1 MIIPELRGLNAYLLP
16 FFPFVRTD
24 VWQRLGSIIPHD
36 HFICEE
42 MSRDTRSTLHDFIF
56 YGGQDPEKNAIESPG
71 CRPLTYRE
79 FRDTIH
85 STVAILN
92 AKGFHRN
99 DRLAIVA
106 PAGPETAVCITAVMA
121 GFTSLPLNPQSTK
134 KEFSDLFTR
143 LGIRAII
150 VPRDF
155 TTMAISVA
163 KAQGIPVIELVP
175 VTGTA
180 GIFTLDPEA
189 PKECGEPEYAC
200 PPDIAHV
207 LLTSGTTAES
217 KVIPVTQEQLCLS
230 RERAGFFQRLTPDD
244 RCLHI
249 VPYYHGMGIG
259 AALLSPLFTGGTVI
273 CTRDFIPSDL
283 FSLIVTFQP
292 TFYVAGPAIQ
302 RGILRELKKLP
313 PAMLKNH
320 SLRYIRSG
328 SGFLPEDTRRD
339 LESILNVPVIDA
351 YGMSETGTVAINI
364 PPKKGS
370 VGIPFVE
377 SIRIIDECGPELI
390 PTMTGEIII
399 RDAAVFSGY
408 ENAPDENTVAF
419 INGWFRTGDLGYF
432 DNEGYLFLT
441 GRKKELINKGGEKIS
456 PSEID
461 AALISCPGVSEA
473 MAFPIRDPVLGED
486 IAALVVRKQKDL
498 TEAYLRRFLL
508 DSLAPSKLPRA
519 IFFVGSIPKTPSG
532 KPMRYGAMQ
541 WYLRNGEGDTPQKD
555 GW

>member
-1 MIIPELRGLNAYLLP
+1 MPELREQKACILP
-16 FFPFVRTD
+16 VFSFVPTV

-42 MSRDTRSTLHDFIF
+42 MSKDNWSTIHDFIF

-99 DRLAIVA
+99 DRLAIIA

-134 KEFSDLFTR
+134 KEFSELFTR

-150 VPRDF
+150 VRRDF
-155 TTMAISVA
+155 TTMATSVA
-163 KAQGIPVIELVP
+163 KVRDIPVIELVP
-175 VTGTA
+175 VTDTA
-180 GIFTLDPEA
+180 GIFTLEPEA

-200 PPDIAHV
+200 PSDLAHV

-217 KVIPVTQEQLCLS
+217 KVVPVTQEQLSLS
-230 RERAGFFQRLTPDD
+230 RKRSAHFQRLTPED

-259 AALLSPLFTGGTVI
+259 TALLSPLFAGGTVI
-273 CTRDFIPSDL
+273 CTRDFIPSDF
-283 FSLIVTFQP
+283 FSLLVTFQP
-292 TFYVAGPAIQ
+292 TFYAAGPAIQ

-313 PAMLKNH
+313 PSMLKNH

-328 SGFLPEDTRRD
+328 SGFLPEDTRRE

-351 YGMSETGTVAINI
+351 YGMSETGTVAINM
-364 PPKKGS
+364 PPRKGS

-377 SIRIIDECGPELI
+377 SLRIIDESGQDLKPN
-390 PTMTGEIII
+390 MTGEIII
-399 RDAAVFSGY
+399 RDAAVFPGY
-408 ENAPDENTVAF
+408 ENVPDENDGAF
-419 INGWFRTGDLGYF
+419 INGWFRTGDLGYL
-432 DNEGYLFLT
+432 DNDGYLFLI
-441 GRKKELINKGGEKIS
+441 GRKKELINKGGEKIA

-461 AALISCPGVSEA
+461 AALMSCPGVSGA
-473 MAFPIRDPVLGED
+473 MAFPIHDPVLGED
-486 IAALVVRKQKDL
+486 IAAMVVRKQKDL
-498 TEAYLRRFLL
+498 SEADLRRFLL
-508 DSLAPSKLPRA
+508 DNLTPSKLPRY
-519 IFFVGSIPKTPSG
+519 IFFVNSIPKTHSG
-532 KPMRYGAMQ
+532 KPMRYGGTQ
-541 WYLRNGEGDTPQKD
+541 WYFRNKEGDQTPKD
-555 GW
+555 VS